1 MAFSG
6 KKYLALALTG
16 AVILGAGTYILLN
29 NYFERINIAVA
40 AGNIEKNSK
49 IEEKDVMMLPY
60 YKQALP
66 EGYISEKSEAI
77 GMIIKAERKTG
88 DPLTTG
94 LFNGEDTAGG
104 VFEGMAEGEV
114 LMAISLNYQE
124 PLMDELKIGNSISI
138 VSTEKEKESNYY
150 SAGNLDTSSAYGNS
164 VDMTIPN
171 IPEITSG
178 NTPNETAGTSSNK
191 ASDSSSNEVAKSTAS
206 ETADSTTTET
216 TDSATTKTTINA
228 SAETKGDTTSETA
241 IVAIVETSDG
251 VTNENTGNAPDENAG
266 STGKSIIDLSSFSL
280 DENIMIIDGQIIIKN
295 LKIVDIKKTDT
306 ESNGLITAKN
316 KSSWCIFI
324 KCSIKEAPVISRIT
338 REDKYKIFLEKVL
351 TE

>member
-29 NYFERINIAVA
+29 NYFERIDIAVA

-66 EGYISEKSEAI
+66 EGYISKKSEAI

-94 LFNGEDTAGG
+94 LFSDEDTAKSI
-104 VFEGMAEGEV
+104 FEGLAEGEV
-114 LMAISLNYQE
+114 LMAINLNYQE
-124 PLMDELKIGNSISI
+124 PLMDELKIGNNICI
-138 VSTEKEKESNYY
+138 VSTEKEKDSNYY
-150 SAGNLDTSSAYGNS
+150 FDSSQVSSGAYGNN
-164 VDMTIPN
+164 VNIATIN
-171 IPEITSG
+171 AAEITEGGGSS
-178 NTPNETAGTSSNK
+178 ETGG
-191 ASDSSSNEVAKSTAS
+191 SSSS
-206 ETADSTTTET
+206 ETADSLSNKTAVTVESTSTET
-216 TDSATTKTTINA
+216 TIGTLTEIEGDATGETEIVTVDDAAESTPDEA
-228 SAETKGDTTSETA
+228 SG
-241 IVAIVETSDG
+241 VASD
-251 VTNENTGNAPDENAG
+251 ENTGSTPDKNTR
-266 STGKSIIDLSSFSL
+266 STGKSIIDLNSFSL
-280 DENIMIIDGQIIIKN
+280 AENIMIIDGQIIIKN
-295 LKIVDIKKTDT
+295 LKIVDIKKTET

-338 REDKYKIFLEKVL
+338 KEDKYKIFLEKDSM
-351 TE
+351 E

>member
-49 IEEKDVMMLPY
+49 IEEKDVIMLPY

-94 LFNGEDTAGG
+94 LFSDEDTAKSM
-104 VFEGMAEGEV
+104 FEGLAEGEV
-114 LMAISLNYQE
+114 LMAINLNYQE
-124 PLMDELKIGNSISI
+124 PLMDELKIGNNISI
-138 VSTEKEKESNYY
+138 VSTEKEKDSNYY
-150 SAGNLDTSSAYGNS
+150 FNGSQVSSGAYGNN
-164 VDMTIPN
+164 VNIATIN
-171 IPEITSG
+171 SAEITAGDVSS
-178 NTPNETAGTSSNK
+178 ETGG
-191 ASDSSSNEVAKSTAS
+191 SSSS
-206 ETADSTTTET
+206 ETADSSLNKAMENESSESADSLSNKTAVTAESTSTET
-216 TDSATTKTTINA
+216 TIGA
-228 SAETKGDTTSETA
+228 STETKGDGTGETE
-241 IVAIVETSDG
+241 IVTVDETSG
-251 VTNENTGNAPDENAG
+251 VAADENTGSAPDENAG
-266 STGKSIIDLSSFSL
+266 STGKSIIDLNSFSL
-280 DENIMIIDGQIIIKN
+280 DENIMIIDGQMIIKN

-324 KCSIKEAPVISRIT
+324 KCSIKEAPAISRIT
-338 REDKYKIFLEKVL
+338 KEDKYKIFLEKV
-351 TE
+351 